1 MSYIKARTE
10 NGVRFEAPLSSKAD
24 YQRVIRFLE
33 QEMVMLNQP
42 NKKAKKQMI
51 PKSRGDNENCEA

>member
-1 MSYIKARTE
+1 MSYIKVRTE

-33 QEMVMLNQP
+33 QEMAML
-42 NKKAKKQMI
+42 QMI
-51 PKSRGDNENCEA
+51 PKPRGGNENCEA

>member
-33 QEMVMLNQP
+33 QEMAMLNQP
-42 NKKAKKQMI
+42 SK
-51 PKSRGDNENCEA
+51 EANDSQVERRQ

>member
-33 QEMVMLNQP
+33 QEM
-42 NKKAKKQMI
+42 AKKQMI
-51 PKSRGDNENCEA
+51 PKSRGGNENCEA